1 VLAVTVQ
8 PAAAG
13 DTHTVYETLGACIE
27 QIREA
32 TATLNGEDSTAINP
46 EAPAEVVLD
55 KGYHSNDV
63 LLALAQVSMRSYCSE
78 PDRGRR
84 NWIDKADEK
93 AAVYANRR
101 RIRGERG
108 KGLLRRRGERVERS
122 FAHMYETGGMR
133 RTHLRRHGNILK
145 RLLIHAS
152 AFNLGLL
159 MRKMCGSGT
168 PRQLRERLNAAK
180 VAFFALC
187 SGLLH

>member
-1 VLAVTVQ
+1 MEKTVRNS
-8 PAAAG
+8 
-13 DTHTVYETLGACIE
+13 I
-27 QIREA
+27 
-32 TATLNGEDSTAINP
+32 P
-46 EAPAEVVLD
+46 EGPAEVVLD

-63 LLALAQVSMRSYCSE
+63 LLALVQVNMRSYCSE
-78 PDRGRR
+78 PYRGRR

-108 KGLLRRRGERVERS
+108 KRLLRHRGERVERS

-133 RTHLRRHGNILK
+133 RTHLRRHENILK

-159 MRKMCGSGT
+159 MRKICGSGT
-168 PRQLRERLNAAK
+168 PRQLRERLNTAK
-180 VAFFALC
+180 IAFFALC
-187 SGLLH
+187 SGLLHLCRAYFKLLSGEMSCFTVRTVS